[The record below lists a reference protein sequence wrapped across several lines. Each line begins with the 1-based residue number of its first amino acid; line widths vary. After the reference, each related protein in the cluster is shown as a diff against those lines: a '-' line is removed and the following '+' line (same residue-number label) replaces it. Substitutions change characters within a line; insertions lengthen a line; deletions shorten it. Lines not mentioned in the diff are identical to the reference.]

1 MNLTNNCNF
10 NLIKS
15 CIYILSGIKELYV
28 TSARNPVFITNDN
41 IIIDILN
48 VEWNRITFA
57 DCKVTQSIKNG
68 IEEVV
73 MDLDVPYIDFTNKI
87 ELKKL
92 AQTYYSFLILTK
104 NNEVF
109 FIQDLVNSQFVEQ
122 YNPNGFTIKEI
133 STAIKSLF
141 QVDYLYYEYITNTL
155 PIEPSNDC
163 LQYYG
168 DLALSSIQPNA
179 LTVTC
184 LVEDYDDFS

>member
-48 VEWNRITFA
+48 VEWNKITFA
-57 DCKVTQSIKNG
+57 DCKVTQAINNG
-68 IEEVV
+68 IEQVV
-73 MDLDVPYIDFTNKI
+73 MDLDVPYIDSTNKI
-87 ELKKL
+87 ELKNL
-92 AQTYYSFLILTK
+92 TETYYSFLILTK

-109 FIQDLVNSQFVEQ
+109 FIQDLINSQFVEQ

-141 QVDYLYYEYITNTL
+141 QVDYLYYQYITNNL
-155 PIEPSNDC
+155 PIAPSDDC
-163 LQYYG
+163 ALFYD
-168 DLALSSIQPNA
+168 DLALSSTQSNA
-179 LTVTC
+179 LTIQC
-184 LVEDYDDFS
+184 LVEDYDGWI

>member
-28 TSARNPVFITNDN
+28 TSARNPVFIMDNN

-48 VEWNRITFA
+48 AEWNRINFG

-122 YNPNGFTIKEI
+122 YNPNGFSIKEI

-155 PIEPSNDC
+155 PIEPIDNCSI
-163 LQYYG
+163 YYD
-168 DLALSSIQPNA
+168 DLALSSTQPNA
-179 LTVTC
+179 LTIQC
-184 LVEDYDDFS
+184 LVENYDLWI

>member
-15 CIYILSGIKELYV
+15 CNYILSGIKELYV

-122 YNPNGFTIKEI
+122 YNPNGFSIKEV

-163 LQYYG
+163 ALYYG
-168 DLALSSIQPNA
+168 DLALSSTQANA
-179 LTVTC
+179 LTIQC
-184 LVEDYDDFS
+184 LVEDYNGWI

>member
-28 TSARNPVFITNDN
+28 TSARNPVFIMNDN

-48 VEWNRITFA
+48 VEWNRIAFSN
-57 DCKVTQSIKNG
+57 CKVTQTINNG
-68 IEEVV
+68 VEEVV
-73 MDLDVPYIDFTNKI
+73 MDLEVPYIDFTNKI

-92 AQTYYSFLILTK
+92 AQTYYSFLIVTK

-122 YNPNGFTIKEI
+122 YNPNGFSIKEI

-141 QVDYLYYEYITNTL
+141 QVDYLYYQYIINAL

-163 LQYYG
+163 PLYYG
-168 DLALSSIQPNA
+168 DLALTSTQPNA
-179 LTVTC
+179 LTITC
-184 LVEDYDDFS
+184 LVEDYDGWI

>member
-10 NLIKS
+10 NLINS
-15 CIYILSGIKELYV
+15 CNYILSGIKELYV
-28 TSARNPVFITNDN
+28 TSARNPVFIMDNN

-48 VEWNRITFA
+48 VEWNRISFA
-57 DCKVTQSIKNG
+57 NCKVTQAINNG

-73 MDLDVPYIDFTNKI
+73 MDLEVPYIDFTNKI

-92 AQTYYSFLILTK
+92 ADTYYSFLILTK

-109 FIQDLVNSQFVEQ
+109 FIHDLINSQFVEQ

-141 QVDYLYYEYITNTL
+141 QVDYFYYLYIINNL
-155 PIEPSNDC
+155 PIPPFNDC
-163 LQYYG
+163 ALFYN
-168 DLALSSIQPNA
+168 DFALSSTQPNA
-179 LTVTC
+179 LTITC
-184 LVEDYDDFS
+184 LVEDYDGWI